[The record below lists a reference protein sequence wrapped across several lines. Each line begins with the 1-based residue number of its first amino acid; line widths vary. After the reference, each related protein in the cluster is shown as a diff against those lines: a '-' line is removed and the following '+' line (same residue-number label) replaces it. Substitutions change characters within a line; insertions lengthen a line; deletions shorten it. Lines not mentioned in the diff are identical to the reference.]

1 MRHKPNKE
9 AKMNELEAVKEQIN
23 TLSASSKKQNEEIIL
38 LNEET
43 EIKNSK
49 IKELKKVKKKLIDK
63 TVELKTL

>member
-1 MRHKPNKE
+1 
-9 AKMNELEAVKEQIN
+9 MNELEAVKEQIN